1 MSAWASVAKFFGGD
15 AIVSSM
21 ESIALEWIETD
32 MESAEA
38 KVLKIKALDPN
49 GKMRRDQSKNV
60 GDMYKFYLL
69 STALMILIELIYCMV
84 MGDSLTNKDF
94 MLVALSNATDKMA
107 SLFIP
112 ITTLYGVIVTASFG
126 VNYANVKGDK

>member
-38 KVLKIKALDPN
+38 KGLKIKALDPN